1 MSELNPAGIGAPEV
15 VKLDDIH
22 FAMIREVVAFDKI
35 AELFD
40 RAYPTLYGYLAEQ
53 GIEIAGPAAGLSF
66 GVPTDVIDLGVAVPV
81 LAPFAGHGDIQ
92 LFTVPTTRAVR
103 VKVQGPYDQLP
114 QAYNLIRT
122 WAAEQGHTCRGV
134 AWEQYINDP
143 STISDPAEL
152 LSEVFW
158 PIEQ

>member
-1 MSELNPAGIGAPEV
+1 MSELNPAGIGVPEV
-15 VKLDDIH
+15 VELDDIH
-22 FAMIREVVAFDKI
+22 FAMIREIVAFDKI
-35 AELFD
+35 TELFD
-40 RAYPTLYGYLAEQ
+40 RAYPRLYGYLAEQ

-81 LAPFAGHGDIQ
+81 RAPFTGHDDIQ
-92 LFTVPTTRAVR
+92 LFTVPATHAVR